1 MSDSTLNSEAPQRL
15 PLGRLPVVD
24 PAPDL
29 WQRIAVAQQR
39 RVRRAQVRRRFAF
52 AGGASAAV
60 VLLIALGLG
69 LGGEHTAAR
78 DAVDWQARAQALELQ
93 LRALSASRPA
103 GAAALLVATTQ
114 NELVLVDAA
123 LQAAYDNGGDRE
135 RLNPLWKRR
144 SELLGALLQARS
156 NDVEI
161 SRI

>member
-1 MSDSTLNSEAPQRL
+1 MSDSTLNNEALPRL

-29 WQRIAVAQQR
+29 WQRIAAAQQQR
-39 RVRRAQVRRRFAF
+39 MRRAQRHRRFAF
-52 AGGASAAV
+52 GGGASIAVAVLAA
-60 VLLIALGLG
+60 IGFW
-69 LGGEHTAAR
+69 HAAEYAAPR
-78 DAVDWQARAQALELQ
+78 DAVDWQARAQALEMQ

-103 GAAALLVATTQ
+103 GAAAVLVATTQ

-135 RLNPLWKRR
+135 RIDPLWKRR

-156 NDVEI
+156 KDVEI